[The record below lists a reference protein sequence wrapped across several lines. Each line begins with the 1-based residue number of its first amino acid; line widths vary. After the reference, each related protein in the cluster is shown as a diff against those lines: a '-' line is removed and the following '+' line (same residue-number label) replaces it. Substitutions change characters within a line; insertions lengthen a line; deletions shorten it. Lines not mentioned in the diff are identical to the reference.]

1 MLDPTQI
8 VLITAA
14 TIMTTLLVVIGIQLI
29 FILKD
34 VKKILTRVENMTG
47 QIESIGLG
55 LSSGY
60 SEFISFFTGA
70 SKLFEFIHTLST
82 KRKTRK
88 NE

>member
-34 VKKILTRVENMTG
+34 VKKILTRIEGMTG
-47 QIESIGLG
+47 QIESVGQG

-60 SEFISFFTGA
+60 GEFISFFSGA
-70 SKLFEFIHTLST
+70 SKLFEFVHTLS
-82 KRKTRK
+82 KKK
-88 NE
+88 KDAKK